1 MGSVKGWICVVLV
14 GILGYLYM
22 ESFDPESIA
31 NARVLVTGASTGI
44 GEEIAYHYA
53 KAGAQLVITA
63 RREQALQKV
72 KAKCLELGAK
82 NVSLIIADMG
92 EPVDREQILEKA
104 VTVLGGLDYLVLNHI
119 GYTPFQMWEGDV
131 SHARW
136 LMEVCVQGR
145 CKDFWLHRRRCIL
158 PHHSSLPQKCIFT
171 GVS

>member
-104 VTVLGGLDYLVLNHI
+104 VTVLGTSSSTVRTLERIMCSNSDAVCSISGSRYLCQFGRMV
-119 GYTPFQMWEGDV
+119 DV
-131 SHARW
+131 
-136 LMEVCVQGR
+136 
-145 CKDFWLHRRRCIL
+145 
-158 PHHSSLPQKCIFT
+158 T
-171 GVS
+171 GMHVV